1 MVLNRAGAS
10 GLACRVATATHCGHL
25 PELKSVAAMTEDL
38 GALRNLVDTLVAFGV
53 AYGFQ
58 ILGALVI
65 IAVGVWLSRAC
76 ARLVMRRCEQRHFD
90 VTLSRFFAN
99 LARTVVLVFVGIIA
113 LGKFGITISP
123 LIAAL
128 SAVAFGSS
136 LALAGPLSNYGA
148 GLALILGRP
157 FVVGDTLTVL
167 GRSGVVEEIR
177 LAATWLRT
185 EDGERVII
193 PNKEIVGQVLV
204 NSYANRVVELSVG
217 VAYDEDLDRAE
228 AVVRSAL
235 AALPEVVQDPAP
247 QIGLEKFGDS
257 ALQLAVRYWVPTPR
271 YFDVQFQANK
281 AIHRALRDAGVRI
294 PCPQQDVRLVD
305 GRAREA

>member
-1 MVLNRAGAS
+1 LNLAETFD
-10 GLACRVATATHCGHL
+10 LACRVATATHCGHL
-25 PELKSVAAMTEDL
+25 PELKTVAAMTDDL
-38 GALRNLVDTLVAFGV
+38 DTLRNLVDTLIAFGV

-58 ILGALVI
+58 ILGALLI
-65 IAVGVWLSRAC
+65 IAVGAWLSRAC
-76 ARLVMRRCEQRHFD
+76 ARFVMRHCEKRYFD

-99 LARTVVLVFVGIIA
+99 VARSVVLVFVGIIA

-157 FVVGDTLTVL
+157 FVVGNTLTVL

-204 NSYANRVVELSVG
+204 NSYANRVVECSVG
-217 VAYDEDLDRAE
+217 IAYDEDLDRTE
-228 AVVRSAL
+228 SLIRSAL

-247 QIGLEKFGDS
+247 QVGLEKFGES
-257 ALQLAVRYWVPTPR
+257 ALQIAVRYWVPTQR
-271 YFDVQFQANK
+271 YFDLQFKANK
-281 AIHRALRDAGVRI
+281 AVHRALREAGVRI
-294 PCPQQDVRLVD
+294 PCPQQDVRIVSGL
-305 GRAREA
+305 

>member
-1 MVLNRAGAS
+1 MVLNRAGAF
-10 GLACRVATATHCGHL
+10 GLACRVAAATHCGGL
-25 PELKSVAAMTEDL
+25 PGPKAVAAMTDDL
-38 GALRNLVDTLVAFGV
+38 DTLRNLVDTLIAFGV

-65 IAVGVWLSRAC
+65 IVVGVWLSRAC
-76 ARLVMRRCEQRHFD
+76 ARFVMRRCEQRHFD

-148 GLALILGRP
+148 GLSIVLGRP

-167 GRSGVVEEIR
+167 GQSGVVEEIR

-204 NSYANRVVELSVG
+204 NSYANRVVELAVG
-217 VAYDEDLDRAE
+217 IAHDEDLDRAE
-228 AVVRSAL
+228 SAIRAAL
-235 AALPEVVQDPAP
+235 AAIPDVVRDPTP

-257 ALQLAVRYWVPTPR
+257 ALQVAVRYWVPTQR

-281 AIHRALRDAGVRI
+281 AVHRALREAGVRI
-294 PCPQQDVRLVD
+294 PRPQQDVRIVA
-305 GRAREA
+305 RA

>member
-1 MVLNRAGAS
+1 LLDAPRS
-10 GLACRVATATHCGHL
+10 LQTARHPKVEVVTSMA
-25 PELKSVAAMTEDL
+25 EEIDT
-38 GALRNLVDTLVAFGV
+38 LRNLLETLISFGV

-58 ILGALVI
+58 ILGALLI
-65 IAVGVWLSRAC
+65 LVGGFWL
-76 ARLVMRRCEQRHFD
+76 ARRVGEFVRRRCEQHQLD
-90 VTLSRFFAN
+90 VTLSRFFPN
-99 LARTVVLVFVGIIA
+99 VARVVVLSFAVVIA

-148 GLALILGRP
+148 GLSIVLGRP

-167 GRSGVVEEIR
+167 GHSGVVEEIR

-204 NSYANRVVELSVG
+204 NSYANRVVELSLG
-217 VAYDEDLDRAE
+217 IDRADDPQRAE
-228 AVVRSAL
+228 DVIR
-235 AALPEVVQDPAP
+235 AALRAVPEVVTEPAP
-247 QIGLEKFGDS
+247 QIGPERFGDS
-257 ALQLAVRYWVPTPR
+257 GLVLGVRYWVPTAR

-281 AIHRALRDAGVRI
+281 AIHRALVEAGVRL
-294 PCPQQDVRLVD
+294 PVPQREVRMLSQDDSEEVRRL
-305 GRAREA
+305 R

>member
-1 MVLNRAGAS
+1 
-10 GLACRVATATHCGHL
+10 
-25 PELKSVAAMTEDL
+25 MTEDL
-38 GALRNLVDTLVAFGV
+38 GALRNLVDTLIGFGV

-58 ILGALVI
+58 LLGALI
-65 IAVGVWLSRAC
+65 ILALGAWLSRVL
-76 ARLVMRRCEQRHFD
+76 ARFVLRRCEQRHLD
-90 VTLSRFFAN
+90 ITLSRFFAN
-99 LARTVVLVFVGIIA
+99 LARSVVLVFVGIIA

-157 FVVGDTLTVL
+157 FVVGNTITVL

-204 NSYANRVVELSVG
+204 NSYANRVVELTIAI
-217 VAYDEDLDRAE
+217 AYEEDLDRAE
-228 AVVRSAL
+228 SLIASAL
-235 AALPEVVQDPAP
+235 TAVPEVVQDPAP

-257 ALQLAVRYWVPTPR
+257 ALQIAVRYWVPTQR

-281 AIHRALRDAGVRI
+281 AVHRALREAGVRI
-294 PCPQQDVRLVD
+294 PCPQQDVRIVS
-305 GRAREA
+305 GA

>member
-1 MVLNRAGAS
+1 MVLNLAEAS
-10 GLACRVATATHCGHL
+10 GLACRVATAPHCGDL
-25 PELKSVAAMTEDL
+25 PERKTVAAMTEDL
-38 GALRNLVDTLVAFGV
+38 DTLRNLVDTLIAFGV

-58 ILGALVI
+58 LLGALIVI
-65 IAVGVWLSRAC
+65 LVGLWLSRAL
-76 ARLVMRRCEQRHFD
+76 ARLVMRRCEQRRLD
-90 VTLSRFFAN
+90 VTLSRFLAN
-99 LARTVVLVFVGIIA
+99 VVRTVVLAFVGIIA

-157 FVVGDTLTVL
+157 FVVGNTLTVL

-204 NSYANRVVELSVG
+204 NSYANRVVEFTVG
-217 VAYDEDLDRAE
+217 IAYDEDLERTE
-228 AVVRSAL
+228 SLIRSAL
-235 AALPEVVQDPAP
+235 AGLPDVVQDPAP
-247 QIGLEKFGDS
+247 QIGLEKFGES
-257 ALQLAVRYWVPTPR
+257 ALLIAVRYWVPTQR

-281 AIHRALRDAGVRI
+281 AVHRALREAGVRI
-294 PCPQQDVRLVD
+294 PCPQQDVRIVSGL
-305 GRAREA
+305 

>member
-1 MVLNRAGAS
+1 MAG
-10 GLACRVATATHCGHL
+10 
-25 PELKSVAAMTEDL
+25 ELDT
-38 GALRNLVDTLVAFGV
+38 LRNLVDTLISFGV
-53 AYGFQ
+53 TYGFQ
-58 ILGALVI
+58 ILGALLI
-65 IAVGVWLSRAC
+65 LAGGLWLARRVGEYVR
-76 ARLVMRRCEQRHFD
+76 RRCEQHRLD

-99 LARTVVLVFVGIIA
+99 VARVVVLTFAVVIA

-148 GLALILGRP
+148 GLSIVLGRP

-167 GRSGVVEEIR
+167 GHSGVVEEIR

-193 PNKEIVGQVLV
+193 PNKEVVGQVLV

-217 VAYDEDLDRAE
+217 IDYAEDPARAE
-228 AVVRSAL
+228 ALLR
-235 AALPEVVQDPAP
+235 AALSTVPEVVAEPAP
-247 QIGLEKFGDS
+247 QIGLARFGDS
-257 ALQLAVRYWVPTPR
+257 ALVLGVRYWVPTAR
-271 YFDVQFQANK
+271 YFDVQFQANR
-281 AIHRALRDAGVRI
+281 AVHRALVDAGVRLSY
-294 PCPQQDVRLVD
+294 PQREVRLVD
-305 GRAREA
+305 HRA